1 MVVADRRFG
10 IERAATWKNS
20 ARGCR
25 FGAGSENGCAK
36 PTMAQKNFSK
46 EPGDLLGKSD
56 DNPKTRWMSVNE
68 LVNGDSTSNKWGWRR
83 SSRFL
88 GMGGFVSDGDWA
100 GLNHWIRMFYI
111 VLPFFPGC
119 VLPFPIKKHGTF
131 SILYPSILRQN
142 HIGLFSCL
150 RGETHEKAI
159 GFGGGTPLTI
169 GKFTSQNG
177 LILGKLCRT

>member
-1 MVVADRRFG
+1 V
-10 IERAATWKNS
+10 
-20 ARGCR
+20 
-25 FGAGSENGCAK
+25 GAGLVQVPKMDVQNQ
-36 PTMAQKNFSK
+36 PWPKNFR

-100 GLNHWIRMFYI
+100 GLNHWIRMFYM

-131 SILYPSILRQN
+131 GILYPSILRQS

-159 GFGGGTPLTI
+159 GFRGGHH
-169 GKFTSQNG
+169 
-177 LILGKLCRT
+177 

>member
-1 MVVADRRFG
+1 VVVADRRFG

-36 PTMAQKNFSK
+36 PTMAKKNFSK

-159 GFGGGTPLTI
+159 GFRGGTSLTI
-169 GKFTSQNG
+169 GIFTSQNG